1 MTLVETLIEHN
12 DCHNVPLSNE
22 NIRQSGSKVMSETE
36 EEERDAEHNA
46 NNVTMDTFYESP
58 LTTNT
63 LRKIENV
70 PIERRTSSDILEE
83 TIKGLKGLT
92 LQSTINDSAY
102 YNS

>member
-1 MTLVETLIEHN
+1 MA
-12 DCHNVPLSNE
+12 
-22 NIRQSGSKVMSETE
+22 ETE
-36 EEERDAEHNA
+36 EEERDAKRNS
-46 NNVTMDTFYESP
+46 NNVTMDTFIQSP
-58 LTTNT
+58 VMTNM
-63 LRKIENV
+63 LINIPNV